1 MVEKLKE
8 LEQKVEGFKIEKLAE
23 NENFI
28 STVTYASI
36 IAIRNHQE
44 EKLEALRNAVLNTA
58 LSPLVEEDL
67 QHMFLNFVDEL
78 TPWHLKILRYF
89 QNPEE
94 WFRQR
99 EITPPNWT
107 FGSQM
112 HAFALAFPELKT
124 QKDFA
129 SQLVRDLSTRGLCQD
144 EGRMNIGVTRNAI
157 FSSRTT
163 RLGKQFIGFVTSPIK
178 R

>member
-78 TPWHLKILRYF
+78 TPWHLKVLKYF
-89 QNPEE
+89 DNPEE
-94 WFRQR
+94 WLRQN
-99 EITPPNWT
+99 EISLVNWG

-112 HAFALAFPELKT
+112 HVFNLAFPELEANP
-124 QKDFA
+124 DFA
-129 SQLVRDLSTRGLCQD
+129 KQLVRDLATRGLSFSED
-144 EGRMNIGVTRNAI
+144 SMNVGVTRSRM
-157 FSSRTT
+157 SSPLTT
-163 RLGKQFIGFVTSPIK
+163 KLGKQFLGFIASPI
-178 R
+178 